1 MTGYDEKALV
11 ASLERARKKKVPEKT
26 VTTQLRQMI
35 VSVSGDASSEAIK
48 FFIENVPSMDSR
60 HLRLAYELAAPNVDL
75 TQHFECSECD
85 HEQEMEVP
93 LTADFFGLTDDYMEN
108 VYEQFFFLKYSG
120 GWSFSEAY
128 NLPLGLRKWFVQRLA
143 KQIKDESDAI
153 KNASRG
159 SGTSTQTLSAHNQP
173 SVPAK
178 YRST

>member
-1 MTGYDEKALV
+1 
-11 ASLERARKKKVPEKT
+11 
-26 VTTQLRQMI
+26 
-35 VSVSGDASSEAIK
+35 
-48 FFIENVPSMDSR
+48 
-60 HLRLAYELAAPNVDL
+60 
-75 TQHFECSECD
+75 
-85 HEQEMEVP
+85 
-93 LTADFFGLTDDYMEN
+93 MEN